1 MMPGAWSIE
10 QTGREA
16 QLDRD
21 SGPLWIRRKIVFLFF
36 LSFVFLAATAENII
50 IFHFF
55 GCDSSPIS
63 PSQSVC
69 WLDKCKG
76 RLITAKY
83 G

>member
-50 IFHFF
+50 IFNFF

-63 PSQSVC
+63 PDVS
-69 WLDKCKG
+69 
-76 RLITAKY
+76 
-83 G
+83 